1 MSARTPA
8 LTRGLTLL
16 FALASGVIIANIYY
30 SQPLLAAIAT
40 TFGYSPARLG
50 FLVTL
55 TQLGYACGLLL
66 IVPLGDVL
74 NRRTLIVSLLLLTVV
89 ALLAVAL
96 SPDFKLFAAASMI
109 LGITSCAA
117 QLQVPF
123 AASLA
128 SDNERGRVVGTVMSG
143 LLLGILLARTVSG
156 TIAQFAGWRIVYGVA
171 AVLILLLTLCL
182 ARALPQDQRR
192 AQPWRYRHL
201 LRSLLTLLGQHPT
214 IGLRSL
220 YGALGYACFSIFWT
234 ALTFLLNAAPY
245 HYSEAKI
252 GAFGLAGAA
261 GALAA
266 GSAGRMAD
274 RGHGHRATGLFSS
287 AILVSF
293 VFIYL
298 GAHSL
303 TSLLI
308 GVLLLDVGVQG
319 LHISNQGVIYA
330 LAPDARSRITTIYLT
345 CYFFGGAIG
354 SSVAS
359 VAYYKAGWSGVC
371 VAGALFSTLLIGS
384 WLAAHWQQYRRALP
398 SMRSGS
404 SQPS

>member
-1 MSARTPA
+1 MSARTPD
-8 LTRGLTLL
+8 LTRRLTLL
-16 FALASGVIIANIYY
+16 FALASGVIVANIYY
-30 SQPLLAAIAT
+30 AQPLLAAIAS
-40 TFGYSPARLG
+40 TFGYSPARVG

-74 NRRTLIVSLLLLTVV
+74 NRRTLIVSLLLLTVL

-96 SPDFKLFAAASMI
+96 SPDFKLFAAASML
-109 LGITSCAA
+109 LGATSCAA

-128 SDNERGRVVGTVMSG
+128 SDDERGRVVGTVMSG
-143 LLLGILLARTVSG
+143 LLLGILLARTASG
-156 TIAQFAGWRIVYGVA
+156 TIAQLAGWRIVYGVA
-171 AVLILLLTLCL
+171 AFLILLLTLCL
-182 ARALPQDQRR
+182 LRALPQDRR
-192 AQPWRYRHL
+192 SDQAWRYRQL
-201 LRSLLTLLGQHPT
+201 LRSLLTLLDQHPT

-252 GAFGLAGAA
+252 GVFGLAGAA

-287 AILVSF
+287 AILASF

-303 TSLLI
+303 TSLI
-308 GVLLLDVGVQG
+308 VGVLLLDVGVQG

-354 SSVAS
+354 SSAAS

-371 VAGALFSTLLIGS
+371 VAGAFFSTLLIGS
-384 WLAAHWQQYRRALP
+384 WLAAHRQQCRRLCL
-398 SMRSGS
+398 
-404 SQPS
+404 Q

>member
-1 MSARTPA
+1 MSARTPH
-8 LTRGLTLL
+8 LTRRLTLL

-30 SQPLLAAIAT
+30 SQPLLAGIAS

-50 FLVTL
+50 VLVTL

-96 SPDFKLFAAASMI
+96 SPDFKLFAAASML
-109 LGITSCAA
+109 LGVTSCAA

-128 SDNERGRVVGTVMSG
+128 SDNERGRVVGIVMSG
-143 LLLGILLARTVSG
+143 LLLGILLARTASG
-156 TIAQFAGWRIVYGVA
+156 TIAQLAGWRIVYGVA
-171 AVLILLLTLCL
+171 AFLILLLTLCL
-182 ARALPQDQRR
+182 VRALPQDRR
-192 AQPWRYRHL
+192 SDQPWRYRQL
-201 LRSLLTLLGQHPT
+201 LQSLLTLLNQHPT

-245 HYSEAKI
+245 HYSEARI
-252 GAFGLAGAA
+252 GMFGLAGAA

-303 TSLLI
+303 TLLLV

-354 SSVAS
+354 SGTAS
-359 VAYYKAGWSGVC
+359 VAYYEAAWSGVC

-384 WLAAHWQQYRRALP
+384 WLTAHRRQRRRLCL
-398 SMRSGS
+398 
-404 SQPS
+404 Q

>member
-1 MSARTPA
+1 MTVPDPSARKPA
-8 LTRGLTLL
+8 LTKGLTLL
-16 FALASGVIIANIYY
+16 FALASGVVVANIYY
-30 SQPLLAAIAT
+30 SQPLLAVIAQ
-40 TFGYSPARLG
+40 TFGYSPAHLG

-55 TQLGYACGLLL
+55 TQLGYACGLVL

-74 NRRTLIVSLLLLTVV
+74 DRRTLIVSLLLITVTTLLVV
-89 ALLAVAL
+89 AWA
-96 SPDFKLFAAASMI
+96 PDFKLFAAASML
-109 LGITSCAA
+109 LGATSCAA

-128 SDNERGRVVGTVMSG
+128 SDDERGRVVGTVMSG

-156 TIAQFAGWRIVYGVA
+156 TIAQLAGWRIVYGVA
-171 AVLILLLTLCL
+171 AFLILLLTLCL
-182 ARALPQDQRR
+182 LRALPQDRR
-192 AQPWRYRHL
+192 SDQAWRYGQL
-201 LRSLLTLLGQHPT
+201 LRSLLTLLDQHPT

-252 GAFGLAGAA
+252 GVFGLAGAA

-266 GSAGRMAD
+266 GSAGRMSD
-274 RGHGHRATGLFSS
+274 RGHGHRATGLYSS
-287 AILVSF
+287 AILASF

-303 TSLLI
+303 TSLI
-308 GVLLLDVGVQG
+308 VGVLLLDVGVQG

-330 LAPDARSRITTIYLT
+330 LAPDAPEPNHDHLSDL
-345 CYFFGGAIG
+345 
-354 SSVAS
+354 
-359 VAYYKAGWSGVC
+359 
-371 VAGALFSTLLIGS
+371 LFL
-384 WLAAHWQQYRRALP
+384 WRRN
-398 SMRSGS
+398 RFKCG
-404 SQPS
+404 